1 MVKSSSLSVNTR
13 PQLGALGP
21 FSLAAVLA
29 VLPATPS
36 RAADPP
42 SQAVLEIA
50 KNSAGEE
57 TITHGFLLEGHP
69 GLVVTVAASV
79 EDKATFLVGPH
90 PRRPDLAP
98 APATVALFDPGSRVL
113 FLKWDS
119 PPPGTTAVRTA
130 AESSSV
136 TAPLTWSPPD
146 GPQPA
151 IDAGPLRQLE
161 GRPLALTLRR
171 LHFGSSRETD
181 RPVPGT
187 PVFNQ
192 NGELAALPLSP
203 IPEETGAWLGLPAAA
218 VTKLANDL
226 AAVGRAETGQL
237 DLGIAIGTTTPR
249 IEFVKPGS
257 RAQKAGLLAGDIILS
272 LGGRPITDVLDIL
285 DANFF
290 LTAREPV
297 TIRLLRGLE
306 TMSVTA
312 PPVMPPK

>member
-1 MVKSSSLSVNTR
+1 MVKSLSSSASTR
-13 PQLGALGP
+13 PLLGALSP
-21 FSLAAVLA
+21 LPVTALLA
-29 VLPATPS
+29 VLPAAP
-36 RAADPP
+36 APGADPP
-42 SQAVLEIA
+42 PRAVLEVA

-69 GLVVTVAASV
+69 DLVVTVAASV
-79 EDKATFLVGPH
+79 EEKATFLVGPN
-90 PRRPDLAP
+90 PRRPDQAP
-98 APATVALFDPGSRVL
+98 SPATVALFDPGSRVL
-113 FLKWDS
+113 FLKLPS
-119 PPPGTTAVRTA
+119 PPQGTTAIRTA
-130 AESSSV
+130 TEPSTV
-136 TAPLTWSPPD
+136 TAPLSWSPPD

-187 PVFNQ
+187 PVFNKD
-192 NGELAALPLSP
+192 GALAALPLSP

-218 VTKLANDL
+218 VAKLATDL

-237 DLGIAIGTTTPR
+237 DLGVAIGTTTPR

-272 LGGRPITDVLDIL
+272 LGGRPVTDVFDIL

-312 PPVMPPK
+312 PPLMPPK

>member
-1 MVKSSSLSVNTR
+1 MVKSSFLSVSPR
-13 PQLGALGP
+13 PLLLGALVP
-21 FSLAAVLA
+21 LAF
-29 VLPATPS
+29 LPPAPVRADDPPS
-36 RAADPP
+36 RA
-42 SQAVLEIA
+42 VLEVA

-57 TITHGFLLEGHP
+57 TITHGFLLDGHP

-79 EDKATFLVGPH
+79 EDKASFLVRPF
-90 PRRPDLAP
+90 PRLPDQAA

-113 FLKWDS
+113 FLKMES
-119 PPPGTTAVRTA
+119 PPTGATTVRPAT
-130 AESSSV
+130 EPSTV

-151 IDAGPLRQLE
+151 IDAGPLRQLD
-161 GRPLALTLRR
+161 GRPLTLTLRR
-171 LHFGSSRETD
+171 LHFGSTRETD

-187 PVFNQ
+187 PVFSQ
-192 NGELAALPLSP
+192 DGALAALPLSP

-218 VTKLANDL
+218 IAKLADDL

-237 DLGIAIGTTTPR
+237 DLGVAIGTTTPR

-257 RAQKAGLLAGDIILS
+257 RAEKAGLLAGDIILS
-272 LGGRPITDVLDIL
+272 LGGRPVSDVFDIL

-297 TIRLLRGLE
+297 TIRFLRGLE

-312 PPVMPPK
+312 PPVVPAR